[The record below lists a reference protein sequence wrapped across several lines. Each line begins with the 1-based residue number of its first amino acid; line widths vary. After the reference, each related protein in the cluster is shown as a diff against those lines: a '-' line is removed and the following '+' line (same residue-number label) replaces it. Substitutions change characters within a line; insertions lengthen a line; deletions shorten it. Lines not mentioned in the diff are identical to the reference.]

1 MRTGEQK
8 PQMPEAAI
16 ELKDVTKR
24 WGDTTAVDTV
34 SFAVEAGTFVVL
46 LGPSGCGKSTTLR
59 MIAGLDD
66 VTSGR
71 VLINGEDLTNS
82 QPAERKISM
91 VFQSY
96 ALFPHLNVR
105 ENILFG
111 LKVRKVPA
119 RDQENRL
126 AEVADLVGLSDL
138 LDRKPAQLSGGQR
151 QRVAVA
157 RAVIAENPIC
167 LMDEP
172 LSNLDAKLRHEM
184 RVELRALQQRLK
196 MTVVYVTHDQ
206 TEAMS
211 MADKVILMRAGQ
223 IEQSG
228 TPGELYEMP
237 ATTFSASFIGTPPMN
252 LIKLERGLDGAVL
265 AGTDGPPVTSAASGD
280 FILGLRPE
288 DVSLDGAGGIRAEVQ
303 SCDYLGADTIVSVT
317 CGGQDALI
325 RASGRCPL
333 EAGDAVMLSWPQ
345 EAAHL
350 FDAETGHR
358 TTDAEALPVAASD
371 P

>member
-1 MRTGEQK
+1 M
-8 PQMPEAAI
+8 
-16 ELKDVTKR
+16 
-24 WGDTTAVDTV
+24 
-34 SFAVEAGTFVVL
+34 
-46 LGPSGCGKSTTLR
+46 
-59 MIAGLDD
+59 
-66 VTSGR
+66 
-71 VLINGEDLTNS
+71 
-82 QPAERKISM
+82 
-91 VFQSY
+91 
-96 ALFPHLNVR
+96 
-105 ENILFG
+105 
-111 LKVRKVPA
+111 
-119 RDQENRL
+119 
-126 AEVADLVGLSDL
+126 
-138 LDRKPAQLSGGQR
+138 
-151 QRVAVA
+151 A

-252 LIKLERGLDGAVL
+252 LIRLESGRDGAVF
-265 AGTDGPPVTSAASGD
+265 AGTDGPPVTSAGSGD

-288 DVSLDGAGGIRAEVQ
+288 DVSLDSAGGIRAEVQ
-303 SCDYLGADTIVSVT
+303 SCDYLGADTIVSVS

-333 EAGDAVMLSWPQ
+333 AAGDAVMLSWPQ

-350 FDAETGHR
+350 FDAETGR
-358 TTDAEALPVAASD
+358 RSSDAEPLSVATPD